1 MIGIAIPLHL
11 RGGDGAHVAPNLKYL
26 ESIPFVQVVVCGS
39 EGKHS
44 RDFALKYDMHYAE
57 VPQGPLCRL
66 SGGTPELRKK
76 YNDSLQALQDI
87 GTFRWYCLVGANDI
101 VSREF
106 WEWLNF
112 RRDDYAM
119 AGVGFDNPYLMTEG
133 NRNVQ
138 VKVKYPGW
146 GVQLLPGVNAF
157 SAAYM
162 DKCDWRPYQK
172 PFDEVGAEILARELY
187 TPIVPGPGWVWAV
200 KSKYDLNTFDHIVG
214 RHQVKDIAEPLRS
227 EVFKAAGL
235 KI

>member
-1 MIGIAIPLHL
+1 
-11 RGGDGAHVAPNLKYL
+11 
-26 ESIPFVQVVVCGS
+26 
-39 EGKHS
+39 
-44 RDFALKYDMHYAE
+44 
-57 VPQGPLCRL
+57 
-66 SGGTPELRKK
+66 
-76 YNDSLQALQDI
+76 
-87 GTFRWYCLVGANDI
+87 
-101 VSREF
+101 
-106 WEWLNF
+106 
-112 RRDDYAM
+112 
-119 AGVGFDNPYLMTEG
+119 MTEG

-172 PFDEVGAEILARELY
+172 PYDEIGAELLARELY
-187 TPIVPGPGWVWAV
+187 TPIVSGPGWVCAV

-214 RHQVKDIAEPLRS
+214 RHQVKDIAEPLRT